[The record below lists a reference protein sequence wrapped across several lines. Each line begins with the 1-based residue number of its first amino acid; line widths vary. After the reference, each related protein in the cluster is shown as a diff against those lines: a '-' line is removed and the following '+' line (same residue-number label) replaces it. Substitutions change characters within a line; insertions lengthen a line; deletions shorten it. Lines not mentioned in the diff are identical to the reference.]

1 MTSTSIIYELATF
14 QLIGNIQENKNNKD
28 VKKLVH
34 IINLLRKILNL
45 NIKKSKEIEDYFQKI
60 IYKQF

>member
-1 MTSTSIIYELATF
+1 
-14 QLIGNIQENKNNKD
+14 LIGNIQENKNNKD

-60 IYKQF
+60 IYRSIIWKIKWMKI